1 VKGGRRAVTFELTG
15 VARLR
20 AGTSRLEV
28 EACSLGQALARLAAA
43 RPGIVPDVVSV
54 EGALT
59 RHFMASQNGG
69 GFTRDAGLALAPGDT
84 VVIVGAQA
92 GG

>member
-1 VKGGRRAVTFELTG
+1 VTFELTG

-20 AGTSRLEV
+20 AGAARLEI
-28 EACSLGQALARLAAA
+28 EARSLGEALARLAAA
-43 RPGIVPDVVSV
+43 RPGVVPDVISPD
-54 EGALT
+54 GALT
-59 RHFMASQNGG
+59 RHFMASHNGSS
-69 GFTRDAGLALAPGDT
+69 FTRDISLALASGDT

>member
-1 VKGGRRAVTFELTG
+1 MTFELTG

-20 AGTSRLEV
+20 AGTQSVEV
-28 EACSLGQALARLAAA
+28 DADSLGEALSVLALKA
-43 RPGIVPDVVSV
+43 PGVVPDVVTC
-54 EGALT
+54 EGVLS
-59 RHFMASQNGG
+59 RHFMASRNGSA
-69 GFTRDAGLALAPGDT
+69 FTRDAALGLGRGDT

>member
-1 VKGGRRAVTFELTG
+1 MRLELTG

-20 AGTSRLEV
+20 AGTARLECD
-28 EACSLGQALARLAAA
+28 ARSLGEALAFLAAA
-43 RPGIVPDVVSV
+43 QPGVVPEVVSA

-59 RHFMASQNGG
+59 RHFMASCNGAC
-69 GFTRDAGLALAPGDT
+69 FTRDGATRLGPGDV
-84 VVIVGAQA
+84 VVILGAQA

>member
-1 VKGGRRAVTFELTG
+1 MMTLELTG

-20 AGTSRLEV
+20 AGTARLECD
-28 EACSLGQALARLAAA
+28 AGSLGEALARLAVE
-43 RPGIVPDVVSV
+43 RPGVVPEVVSA

-59 RHFMASQNGG
+59 RHFMASRNGA
-69 GFTRDAGLALAPGDT
+69 GFTRDGATRLGPGDV

>member
-1 VKGGRRAVTFELTG
+1 MMLELTG

-20 AGTSRLEV
+20 AGASRV
-28 EACSLGQALARLAAA
+28 EIEARSLGEALARLAEA
-43 RPGIVPDVVSV
+43 RPGVVPDVVSP

-69 GFTRDAGLALAPGDT
+69 GFTRDARLALEPGDT